1 MLDNATKWMS
11 SGSSRLLKAKSN
23 PNISKMSP
31 SNNKEAN
38 SRSKHPS
45 RLNESTTINNNNKT
59 TSRVNRSTSRTPS
72 KGEQT
77 TSVRVASSPNVDL
90 SKTRGQIL
98 SKNRRAISESPI
110 KLTCSQKND
119 KKKSPI
125 KSTVSSSSCT
135 ILEDRS
141 LLKKGLTYAPA
152 KLPKKPEA
160 LRKNLDRSISLLN
173 VPKETSSLI
182 VQISNE
188 KSKKDEA
195 TKKRQSMNRSISMWN
210 VQSTSKMEVYSNNQS
225 KRNMPISTMLCS
237 RPSKIPLLAGRTS
250 SLGRSLADLSQVD
263 RSGESTLFRFAK
275 TNVVNVIEPDLDR
288 SIDERIYENC
298 REAIGER
305 VLDKEES
312 SPRIGTN
319 LEERA
324 ARLMAELDDD
334 DNDNGPTTMNRT
346 DEGEIKGIID
356 SVDRV
361 DGALENSE
369 KSSKNRE
376 ILVSN
381 EMKLTD
387 RDKKKMEETTIEKES
402 TGNIKELRCNWERQ
416 SRDIKEEKQEV
427 KKIVVSN
434 DTSDNKKKLLGKRTK
449 EIEHLVNF
457 FNCKNAESS
466 STTNENT
473 RDPWIKSKNNVVPG
487 YSSIESNLKKNNRE
501 SKNTNSEYNNGYV
514 SDGNCSEDSGHI
526 SNENEVEWKDGG
538 QSEQLRGSFEKERG
552 SFFEDIPRNEEDRTI
567 GVFDSSSHVVRRF
580 VRSEKKEIVM
590 VTKNNPSASSEASS
604 IDSCRED
611 VSKSISG
618 YEVSRDS
625 WKTPRSAHSTGSNV
639 GKQIFFRSGTLER
652 LEAQRDE
659 KLTGHIILL
668 QARCRGYLA
677 RRKLNTLKVVYLL
690 AAARPRGEMYSKE
703 RKEAD
708 VGARM
713 AMVEIVRESRASL
726 KCSSDR
732 GSVKGENDFLY
743 FLSSYQQEE
752 LEVLRAKVERL
763 EQERNHLKH
772 DNDKLEAKDIWDKTK
787 RSMKNRTVRPINMEP
802 TLGHVVI

>member
-1 MLDNATKWMS
+1 MS

-225 KRNMPISTMLCS
+225 KRNVPISTMLCS

-639 GKQIFFRSGTLER
+639 GRQIFFRSGTLER

-677 RRKLNTLKVVYLL
+677 RRKLNTLKLQDL
-690 AAARPRGEMYSKE
+690 AVRCIQRNV
-703 RKEAD
+703 RKL
-708 VGARM
+708 M
-713 AMVEIVRESRASL
+713 SVREWPWWRLYVKVAPLLNVHRTEDQL
-726 KCSSDR
+726 KAR
-732 GSVKGENDFLY
+732 T
-743 FLSSYQQEE
+743 EE

-787 RSMKNRTVRPINMEP
+787 RSMKNRTVRPVNMEP
-802 TLGHVVI
+802 TLGH

>member
-1 MLDNATKWMS
+1 MS

-31 SNNKEAN
+31 NNNKEAN

-45 RLNESTTINNNNKT
+45 RLNESTMINNNNKT
-59 TSRVNRSTSRTPS
+59 TSRVNRSSSRTPG

-90 SKTRGQIL
+90 SKTRGQTL

-141 LLKKGLTYAPA
+141 LLKKGLTYTPA

-173 VPKETSSLI
+173 VPKETSSLV
-182 VQISNE
+182 VQSSNE
-188 KSKKDEA
+188 KSKKDET

-225 KRNMPISTMLCS
+225 KRNMPISTMFCS

-346 DEGEIKGIID
+346 DEGEIKGMID

-361 DGALENSE
+361 DGVLENSE

-376 ILVSN
+376 IPVSN
-381 EMKLTD
+381 EMKLSD
-387 RDKKKMEETTIEKES
+387 NDKKKMEETTIEKES

-416 SRDIKEEKQEV
+416 SRDIKEEKQEI

-434 DTSDNKKKLLGKRTK
+434 DTSDNKNKKKLLGKRTK

-466 STTNENT
+466 STTNDNS
-473 RDPWIKSKNNVVPG
+473 RDPWIKTKNNVVPG

-526 SNENEVEWKDGG
+526 SNENDVEWKDGG

-552 SFFEDIPRNEEDRTI
+552 SFFEDIQRNEEDRTI
-567 GVFDSSSHVVRRF
+567 GVLDSSSHVVRRF

-611 VSKSISG
+611 VSKSLSG
-618 YEVSRDS
+618 YEISRDS
-625 WKTPRSAHSTGSNV
+625 WKTPKSAHSTGSNV
-639 GKQIFFRSGTLER
+639 GRQIFFRSGTLER

-677 RRKLNTLKVVYLL
+677 RRKLNTLKLQDL
-690 AAARPRGEMYSKE
+690 AVRCIQRNV
-703 RKEAD
+703 RKL
-708 VGARM
+708 M
-713 AMVEIVRESRASL
+713 SVREWPWWRLYVKVAPLLNVHRTEDQL
-726 KCSSDR
+726 KAR
-732 GSVKGENDFLY
+732 T
-743 FLSSYQQEE
+743 EE

-787 RSMKNRTVRPINMEP
+787 RSVKNRTTRPINMEP
-802 TLGHVVI
+802 TLGHVAI